1 MSVRYTLKPSDY
13 LGLTRY
19 VYLHDPRQRSLIA
32 GAPLIV
38 FAGLLAVQRYSG
50 AAWDQALG
58 WAATVTA
65 AYVVFIFVTAWAK
78 VRGTYARVPREYH
91 VQEMELTDRGV
102 EVRTPRGSSV
112 TDWKEIVAVA
122 RDGNAI
128 YLFVSSRAALIVPLR
143 AFASPADAGAFM
155 QYAAGRQQSA
165 R

>member
-1 MSVRYTLKPSDY
+1 MTVRYTLKPSDY

-19 VYLHDPRQRSLIA
+19 VYIHDPRQRSLIV
-32 GAPLIV
+32 GAPLVV

-78 VRGTYARVPREYH
+78 VRGTYARVPREFH
-91 VQEMELTDRGV
+91 VQEMTLTAQGV
-102 EVRTPRGSSV
+102 RVGTPRGSSV

-143 AFASPADAGAFM
+143 AFASRADADDFQRFATE
-155 QYAAGRQQSA
+155 RQQTA